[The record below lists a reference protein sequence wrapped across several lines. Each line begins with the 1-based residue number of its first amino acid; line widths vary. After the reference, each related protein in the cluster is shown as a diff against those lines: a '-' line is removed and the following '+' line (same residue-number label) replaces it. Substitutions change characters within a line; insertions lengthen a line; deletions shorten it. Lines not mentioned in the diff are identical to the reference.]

1 MDPYTT
7 PRPANEPLPPPP
19 QPLPVPAPVTTPA
32 VPQAAWPQPVPALG
46 WRPKSKTTA
55 VLLAV
60 FLSYFAWVYTSE
72 RDAWKFWMNLGISAL
87 SGLLSALTLG
97 FWLFLAVPYWIGVW
111 IWAIVDTARRPQ
123 EFYDRYPSV
132 G

>member
-7 PRPANEPLPPPP
+7 PRPASEPPPP
-19 QPLPVPAPVTTPA
+19 PAPPPPYPVPAPTVAP
-32 VPQAAWPQPVPALG
+32 AAWQQPVPAPG
-46 WRPKSKTTA
+46 WRPKSKTTS

-60 FLSYFAWVYTSE
+60 FLSYFTWVYTSE

-87 SGLLSALTLG
+87 SGVLSVLTLG

-123 EFYDRYPSV
+123 EFYERYPSV